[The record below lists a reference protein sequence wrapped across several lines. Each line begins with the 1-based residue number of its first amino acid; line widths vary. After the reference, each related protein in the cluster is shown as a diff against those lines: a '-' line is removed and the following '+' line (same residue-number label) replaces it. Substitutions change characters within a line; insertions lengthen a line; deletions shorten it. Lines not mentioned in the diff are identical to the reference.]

1 MTGYGNYYDVDG
13 TDAGGTEDIDCVL
26 CDASS
31 ATIEAHHHHM
41 EVVHDC

>member
-1 MTGYGNYYDVDG
+1 MTGHGNYWG
-13 TDAGGTEDIDCVL
+13 IGETEPTEGDIDCVL

-31 ATIEAHHHHM
+31 ATIEAHHRHM